1 MRHQILIVC
10 ADSRIEPE
18 LLTGAIDDALARAP
32 RGEIPVVRVA
42 IPAVLPA
49 TLPISAWPPRLA
61 ARLNGLREAAEEVA
75 GSLSSPCRVEIV
87 PCRSVPALLNAV
99 WPVDALVLVGSAGW
113 GVRRAARGVAPAVE
127 IVPSR
132 PAARRRQPT
141 PSGHPKALPE

>member
-18 LLTGAIDDALARAP
+18 LLTGAIDDARTRAP
-32 RGEIPVVRVA
+32 RDQIAVVRVV

-61 ARLNGLREAAEEVA
+61 TRLNRLREAAEQAA
-75 GSLSSPCRVEIV
+75 GSRGSPCRVEVV

-113 GVRRAARGVAPAVE
+113 GVRRAARGVAPEVA

-132 PAARRRQPT
+132 RSARRRQPAR
-141 PSGHPKALPE
+141 SAHPKALPE

>member
-10 ADSRIEPE
+10 ADPRIEPE
-18 LLTGAIDDALARAP
+18 LLTGAIDDALVRAP
-32 RGEIPVVRVA
+32 RDGIAVVRVV

-61 ARLNGLREAAEEVA
+61 ARLNRLREAAERAA
-75 GSLSSPCRVEIV
+75 GSLGSPCRVEIV

-113 GVRRAARGVAPAVE
+113 GVRRAARGVAPDVV

-132 PAARRRQPT
+132 TARRRQPA
-141 PSGHPKALPE
+141 PSAHPKALPE